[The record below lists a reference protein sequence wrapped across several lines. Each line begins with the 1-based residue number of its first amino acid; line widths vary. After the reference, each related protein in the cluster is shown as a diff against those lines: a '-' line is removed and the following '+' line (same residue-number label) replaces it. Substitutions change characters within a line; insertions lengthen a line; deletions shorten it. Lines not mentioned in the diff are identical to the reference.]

1 MVFFLFQIMP
11 GDPVLLM
18 MGQRTDPAARK
29 AVEQEYGFDQPLPV
43 QYLYYLNDLSP
54 ISFYQE
60 AVLEEVQGWSPF
72 TVFGVG
78 LVLKSPDLR
87 TSIQTN
93 QDVSKIISD
102 RFWGTFILAITAMTF
117 AVFVGI
123 PIGVWI
129 SNQSGSWLDRFF
141 LTTTVFG
148 ISAPSYVM
156 GALAAYFLA
165 FRWHDVTGLDP
176 FGYLIDIDGA
186 TGEPVVIWHHL
197 VLPALTLGIR
207 PLAVIVQLT
216 RSSMLDAL
224 SQDYVRTARAK
235 GLPERVV
242 IFKHALR
249 NALNPVITA
258 ISGWVASLL
267 AGAFFIEYIFAWKGL
282 GSEMIHAILTL
293 DLPVIMGVT
302 LFVGVVLV
310 TVNIFVDL
318 LYAWVDPRIR
328 ISGK

>member
-1 MVFFLFQIMP
+1 
-11 GDPVLLM
+11 
-18 MGQRTDPAARK
+18 
-29 AVEQEYGFDQPLPV
+29 
-43 QYLYYLNDLSP
+43 
-54 ISFYQE
+54 
-60 AVLEEVQGWSPF
+60 
-72 TVFGVG
+72 
-78 LVLKSPDLR
+78 
-87 TSIQTN
+87 
-93 QDVSKIISD
+93 
-102 RFWGTFILAITAMTF
+102 
-117 AVFVGI
+117 
-123 PIGVWI
+123 
-129 SNQSGSWLDRFF
+129 
-141 LTTTVFG
+141 
-148 ISAPSYVM
+148 
-156 GALAAYFLA
+156 
-165 FRWHDVTGLDP
+165 
-176 FGYLIDIDGA
+176 
-186 TGEPVVIWHHL
+186 
-197 VLPALTLGIR
+197 
-207 PLAVIVQLT
+207 
-216 RSSMLDAL
+216 
-224 SQDYVRTARAK
+224 VRTARAK